1 MARQHRTAQ
10 GRALDMDALILKNE
24 KVRAV
29 GNISVNARGD
39 QIDAEGN
46 IIKTRAEIM
55 REANRLHDDEPK
67 KQSALEVDTEEE
79 GA

>member
-39 QIDAEGN
+39 QIDAKGN

-55 REANRLHDDEPK
+55 KEANKLHGDQPK
-67 KQSALEVDTEEE
+67 KQSALQVDTDDEEE
-79 GA
+79 